1 MALEEILVF
10 LENCFWHQQIF
21 CDFKL
26 FEKAVCIGKPAV
38 KAMVAKGT
46 IELLTQTRMVRLKT
60 LFFFSCRT
68 EKKAHESEGRVDGPF
83 CLLRKLKG

>member
-1 MALEEILVF
+1 M
-10 LENCFWHQQIF
+10 NQIF

-46 IELLTQTRMVRLKT
+46 IELLTQRHMVGLKT
-60 LFFFSCRT
+60 LFFLLLPHG
-68 EKKAHESEGRVDGPF
+68 KEST
-83 CLLRKLKG
+83 